1 MRCFLSAVGLFL
13 ILLSTNAQQYL
24 DTHDPKNKEIKAL
37 LSKENDL
44 NGFGGTDL
52 KVTDIFKE
60 RALIVGAYG
69 GVLINRNYM
78 LGIAG
83 YGIAT
88 NPEFDGFLPDGTE
101 KKLNIHGGYG
111 GLLVGATILAREVV
125 HLSIPIVLGAG
136 SVQITDEDFFQNS
149 TDTDFTIESSTFF
162 VVEPAAELEFNITK
176 TLRLAAGASYRYIR
190 ATELDNL
197 TDDNLT
203 DWTGM
208 LSLRFGRF

>member
-1 MRCFLSAVGLFL
+1 MKYLFSA
-13 ILLSTNAQQYL
+13 LLLVFTYSLLAQRYM
-24 DTHDPKNKEIKAL
+24 DTHDPKDQEIKSL
-37 LSKENDL
+37 LSRENDL
-44 NGFGGTDL
+44 NGFGGADL

-60 RALIVGAYG
+60 RALIVGGYG

-88 NPEFDGFLPDGTE
+88 NPEFDGILQDGSE
-101 KKLNIHGGYG
+101 KKLTIHGGYG
-111 GLLVGATILAREVV
+111 GLLIGATILGKEVV
-125 HLSIPIVLGAG
+125 HLSIPVVLGAG
-136 SVQITDEDFFQNS
+136 SVQVTDEDFFQNS

-162 VVEPAAELEFNITK
+162 VVEPAAELEFNITR
-176 TLRLAAGASYRYIR
+176 TIRLAAGASYRYIR
-190 ATELDNL
+190 AVELDNL